1 MNFRLFGK
9 EKRWDRV
16 GLMVDLTVHGS
27 ISAPDSEH
35 EAKHLKDAPQN
46 QSHYREDG
54 VCHCVEQHKEKT
66 KYHHS
71 TFDFRFIFRPLQRP
85 NSTYKIT
92 KKN

>member
-35 EAKHLKDAPQN
+35 EAKHL
-46 QSHYREDG
+46 
-54 VCHCVEQHKEKT
+54 
-66 KYHHS
+66 
-71 TFDFRFIFRPLQRP
+71 
-85 NSTYKIT
+85 
-92 KKN
+92 